1 MSGIVAAFG
10 NPKLSEI
17 QQMQETIKHRG
28 KYASGIFQ
36 KKDVILG
43 QNYFEVDKGRKGLM
57 DIPVHSPKDSETR
70 ICYDGQMGNW
80 ETLAQQFGVKN
91 EPFIEERILLTLFKK
106 YEKGMLEYLK
116 DTIFT
121 FVISD
126 GKKLLVARDILGIK
140 TLFYGYNKNAD
151 TIYFSTELKSLI
163 QITSDVYEFPPGHYM
178 DNSGQLKKFGKLP
191 ALATGNMENEKIDN
205 IAQTLVN
212 IVEERFY
219 RRIDLKYKIGCLLSG
234 GLDSSIISSIFNKF
248 NIKNNGRGAR
258 IKTFSVGVG
267 ENEDLKYARLMSK
280 YINSEHYEVKATV
293 SEIINILPRVI
304 YYLESFD
311 PSLVRSS
318 VSNFL
323 VARYARS
330 QGIQILLSGEGGDE
344 LFGGYTHFKDSSKKN
359 IFKQQKDTLKALHDN
374 AALRLDRMN
383 SCHSIKV
390 ITPFISEELL
400 NFALEIPIEYKI
412 KKMDNGN
419 MIEKWILR
427 KAFKEQLPASIIWR
441 TKQEFS
447 KGSGSANVL
456 KNYFNEIISDK
467 EFLEEKRAYP
477 LIRNKEELYY
487 FRIFI
492 KYFGDGKAIQTVG
505 QWNYT

>member
-17 QQMQETIKHRG
+17 QQMQEIIKYRG
-28 KYASGIFQ
+28 KYTSGIFQ

-57 DIPVHSPKDSETR
+57 DIPVHSPEDSETR

-106 YEKGMLEYLK
+106 YEKGILEYLK
-116 DTIFT
+116 DTIFA
-121 FVISD
+121 FIISD
-126 GKKLLVARDILGIK
+126 GKKLLAARDTLGIK

-163 QITSDVYEFPPGHYM
+163 KVTSDVHEFPPGHYL
-178 DNSGQLKKFGKLP
+178 DNSGQLKKFGQLP
-191 ALATGNMENEKIDN
+191 ALATGNMENENTNN

-212 IVEERFY
+212 IIEKGFCH
-219 RRIDLKYKIGCLLSG
+219 RINLKYKTGCLLSG
-234 GLDSSIISSIFNKF
+234 GLDSSIIASVFNKF
-248 NIKNNGRGAR
+248 NIKKYGRGAR

-267 ENEDLKYARLMSK
+267 KSEDLKYARLMSK
-280 YINSEHYEVKATV
+280 YINSEHYEVKAIV
-293 SEIINILPRVI
+293 SEVINILPQVI

-323 VARYARS
+323 ITRYAGSRE
-330 QGIQILLSGEGGDE
+330 IQILLSGEGADE
-344 LFGGYTHFKDSSKKN
+344 LFGGYEYFKDSCKKN
-359 IFKQQKDTLKALHDN
+359 IFKKQKECLKALHNN

-383 SCHSIKV
+383 SCNSIKV
-390 ITPFISEELL
+390 ITPFISEE
-400 NFALEIPIEYKI
+400 I
-412 KKMDNGN
+412 
-419 MIEKWILR
+419 
-427 KAFKEQLPASIIWR
+427 
-441 TKQEFS
+441 
-447 KGSGSANVL
+447 V
-456 KNYFNEIISDK
+456 
-467 EFLEEKRAYP
+467 
-477 LIRNKEELYY
+477 
-487 FRIFI
+487 
-492 KYFGDGKAIQTVG
+492 
-505 QWNYT
+505 

>member
-17 QQMQETIKHRG
+17 QQMQETIKYRG

-57 DIPVHSPKDSETR
+57 DIPVHSPKDSQTR

-116 DTIFT
+116 DTIFA
-121 FVISD
+121 FIISD
-126 GKKLLVARDILGIK
+126 GKKLLAARDTLGIK

-163 QITSDVYEFPPGHYM
+163 KVTSDVHEFPPGHYL
-178 DNSGQLKKFGKLP
+178 DNSGQLKKFGQLP
-191 ALATGNMENEKIDN
+191 ALATGNMENENTNN

-212 IVEERFY
+212 IIEKGFCH
-219 RRIDLKYKIGCLLSG
+219 RINLKYKTGCLLSG
-234 GLDSSIISSIFNKF
+234 GLDSSIIASEFNKF
-248 NIKNNGRGAR
+248 NIKNNGSGAR

-293 SEIINILPRVI
+293 SEIINILPQVI

-311 PSLVRSS
+311 PSLLRSA

-323 VARYARS
+323 ISRYANS
-330 QGIQILLSGEGGDE
+330 QGIQVLLSGEGGDE
-344 LFGGYTHFKDSSKKN
+344 LFCGYTHFKDSSEKN
-359 IFKQQKDTLKALHDN
+359 IFKQQKDTLKALHNN

-383 SCHSIKV
+383 SCNSIKV
-390 ITPFISEELL
+390 ITPLVSEELL
-400 NFALEIPIEYKI
+400 NFALEVPIKYKI
-412 KKMDNGN
+412 KKMDNGT

-427 KAFKEQLPASIIWR
+427 KAFEGKLPDAITWR

-447 KGSGSANVL
+447 KGSGSANIL
-456 KNYFNEIISDK
+456 KDYFNEIISDK
-467 EFLEEKRAYP
+467 EFLEEKRKYP
-477 LIRNKEELYY
+477 LVRNKEELYY

>member
-17 QQMQETIKHRG
+17 QQMQETIKYRG
-28 KYASGIFQ
+28 KYISGIFQ
-36 KKDVILG
+36 KEDVILG

-80 ETLAQQFGVKN
+80 ETLAQQFGVNN

-116 DTIFT
+116 DTIFA
-121 FVISD
+121 FIISD
-126 GKKLLVARDILGIK
+126 GKKFLAARDTLGIK

-163 QITSDVYEFPPGHYM
+163 KVTGDVHEFPPGHYL
-178 DNSGQLKKFGKLP
+178 DNSGQFKKFAQLP

-205 IAQTLVN
+205 ITQTLVN
-212 IVEERFY
+212 MIEKNFCHQIE
-219 RRIDLKYKIGCLLSG
+219 LKYKIGCLLSG
-234 GLDSSIISSIFNKF
+234 GLDSSIIASVFNKF

-267 ENEDLKYARLMSK
+267 ESEDLKYARLMSK
-280 YINSEHYEVKATV
+280 YINSEHYEIRATI
-293 SEIINILPRVI
+293 SEIIDILPRVI

-330 QGIQILLSGEGGDE
+330 RGIQILLSGEGGDE
-344 LFGGYTHFKDSSKKN
+344 LFGGYAHFKDSSGKN
-359 IFKQQKDTLKALHDN
+359 IFKQQKDSLKALHDN

-383 SCHSIKV
+383 SCNSIKV
-390 ITPFISEELL
+390 ITPLVSEELL

-419 MIEKWILR
+419 MVEKWILR
-427 KAFKEQLPASIIWR
+427 KAFEEQLPASIAWR

-456 KNYFNEIISDK
+456 KNYFNKIISDK
-467 EFLEEKRAYP
+467 EFLEEKRKYP
-477 LIRNKEELYY
+477 LVRNKEELYY

-492 KYFGDGKAIQTVG
+492 KYFGDGKAVQTVG

>member
-1 MSGIVAAFG
+1 M
-10 NPKLSEI
+10 
-17 QQMQETIKHRG
+17 
-28 KYASGIFQ
+28 
-36 KKDVILG
+36 VI
-43 QNYFEVDKGRKGLM
+43 
-57 DIPVHSPKDSETR
+57 I
-70 ICYDGQMGNW
+70 
-80 ETLAQQFGVKN
+80 
-91 EPFIEERILLTLFKK
+91 
-106 YEKGMLEYLK
+106 
-116 DTIFT
+116 
-121 FVISD
+121 
-126 GKKLLVARDILGIK
+126 
-140 TLFYGYNKNAD
+140 KNAD

-212 IVEERFY
+212 IVEESFY

-280 YINSEHYEVKATV
+280 YINSEHYEVKAIA

-359 IFKQQKDTLKALHDN
+359 IFK
-374 AALRLDRMN
+374 
-383 SCHSIKV
+383 
-390 ITPFISEELL
+390 
-400 NFALEIPIEYKI
+400 
-412 KKMDNGN
+412 
-419 MIEKWILR
+419 
-427 KAFKEQLPASIIWR
+427 
-441 TKQEFS
+441 
-447 KGSGSANVL
+447 
-456 KNYFNEIISDK
+456 
-467 EFLEEKRAYP
+467 
-477 LIRNKEELYY
+477 IRSYRCY
-487 FRIFI
+487 R
-492 KYFGDGKAIQTVG
+492 Y
-505 QWNYT
+505 

>member
-17 QQMQETIKHRG
+17 QKMQETIKYRG
-28 KYASGIFQ
+28 KYNSGIFQ
-36 KKDVILG
+36 KKDAILG

-80 ETLAQQFGVKN
+80 KILAQQFGIKDG
-91 EPFIEERILLTLFKK
+91 PYTEERILLTLFKK

-116 DTIFT
+116 DTIFA
-121 FVISD
+121 FIISD
-126 GKKLLVARDILGIK
+126 GKKLLAARDTLGIK
-140 TLFYGYNKNAD
+140 TLFYGYIKNTD

-163 QITSDVYEFPPGHYM
+163 KVTSDVHEFPPGHYM
-178 DNSGQLKKFGKLP
+178 DNSGQLKKFGQLP

-205 IAQTLVN
+205 ITQTLVN
-212 IVEERFY
+212 MIEKSFC
-219 RRIDLKYKIGCLLSG
+219 RRIELKYKIGCLLSG
-234 GLDSSIISSIFNKF
+234 GLDSSIIASVFNKF
-248 NIKNNGRGAR
+248 NIKNNGSDAR
-258 IKTFSVGVG
+258 ISTFSLGVG
-267 ENEDLKYARLMSK
+267 KSKDLKYAKLMSK
-280 YINSEHYEVKATV
+280 YINSEHYEIKATV

-311 PSLVRSS
+311 PSLVRSA

-323 VARYARS
+323 ISRYANS
-330 QGIQILLSGEGGDE
+330 HA
-344 LFGGYTHFKDSSKKN
+344 HFKDSSKKN
-359 IFKQQKDTLKALHDN
+359 IFKQQKETLKALHDN

-400 NFALEIPIEYKI
+400 NFALEIPIKHKI

-427 KAFKEQLPASIIWR
+427 KAFEEQLPASITWR

-467 EFLEEKRAYP
+467 EFLEEKRKYP
-477 LIRNKEELYY
+477 LVRNKEELYY

-492 KYFGDGKAIQTVG
+492 KYFGDGNAIQTVG